1 MSFLSKSFKCNF
13 TQVPNEII
21 NDKNV
26 SLKAKGLYLYMVS
39 KPDDWEFSYRGM
51 ASQLKE
57 GIDSIL
63 STIDELIKLGY
74 MEKIKN
80 RSSNGL
86 QLANDYVMHEKP
98 CFPSGSENP
107 NWINRIGKTESEN
120 PYTSNTKQTNTKKEI
135 KKKTSSNE
143 DEKKIS
149 FNLFR
154 EDFISKHK
162 DGFRL
167 SDCKPWSSETVFKIS
182 DDNMIFNTVSN
193 SLISKDE
200 AFVIWSYLYNK
211 YKNKG

>member
-1 MSFLSKSFKCNF
+1 MSVLSKSFKCNF

-39 KPDDWEFSYRGM
+39 KPDNWDFSFKGM
-51 ASQLKE
+51 SSQLLE
-57 GIDSIL
+57 SIP
-63 STIDELIKLGY
+63 TIMNIIDELVKFGY
-74 MEKIKN
+74 MQKIKS
-80 RSSNGL
+80 RVNGL
-86 QLANDYVMHEKP
+86 QSSNDYILHEKP
-98 CFPSGSENP
+98 CFPSDSTFLNQE
-107 NWINRIGKTESEN
+107 IRIRKSESEN
-120 PYTSNTKQTNTKKEI
+120 FTTSNTKQTNTKKEI

>member
-1 MSFLSKSFKCNF
+1 MSILSKSFKCNF

-39 KPDDWEFSYRGM
+39 KPDNWDFSFKGM
-51 ASQLKE
+51 SSQLLE
-57 GIDSIL
+57 SI
-63 STIDELIKLGY
+63 SAINRIIDELIKCGY
-74 MEKIKN
+74 LQKIN
-80 RSSNGL
+80 RRNGKL
-86 QLANDYVMHEKP
+86 VLTNDYILHEKP
-98 CFPSGSENP
+98 YFLSDSHFENLKM
-107 NWINRIGKTESEN
+107 RISKCESQNEH
-120 PYTSNTKQTNTKKEI
+120 TSNTKQTNTKKEI
-135 KKKTSSNE
+135 KIKTSSNE
-143 DEKKIS
+143 YKKKS

-154 EDFISKHK
+154 EDFISIHK

-182 DDNMIFNTVSN
+182 DDNIIFNTVSN

>member
-1 MSFLSKSFKCNF
+1 MSILSKSFKCNF

-39 KPDDWEFSYRGM
+39 KPDNWEFSLSGM
-51 ASQLKE
+51 EIQLQESKPA
-57 GIDSIL
+57 IL
-63 STIDELIKLGY
+63 RIIDELIKCGY

-80 RSSNGL
+80 RVNGRQAL
-86 QLANDYVMHEKP
+86 NDYILHEKP
-98 CFPSGSENP
+98 YFSSEYQNVTQKMRLS
-107 NWINRIGKTESEN
+107 NCDSVNDT
-120 PYTSNTKQTNTKKEI
+120 TSNTKQTNTKKEI

-143 DEKKIS
+143 YEKKIS

-154 EDFISKHK
+154 EDFILRHK

-167 SDCKPWSSETVFKIS
+167 SDCKPWSSETIFKIS